1 MPKKRI
7 FVATAQVISVWDGD
21 TFKASID
28 LLENREIP
36 PAQKV
41 DLGFRLFLE
50 SADSQDAIGQAL
62 ATGVHL
68 THEVNVRLF
77 GVGAPELHEPAGQAS
92 RDFLVWALPI
102 GSTVRLFSK
111 RLDKYGRVEA
121 NVYRPDGLHI
131 NAEIIRL
138 GHAKPATARG

>member
-1 MPKKRI
+1 MLKKKI
-7 FVATAQVISVWDGD
+7 FVANAVVLSIHDGD
-21 TFKASID
+21 TFKAAID
-28 LLENREIP
+28 LLEAREIE

-50 SADSQDAIGQAL
+50 SPDGADAIGQAL

-102 GSTVRLFSK
+102 GSTVRIFSK

-121 NVYRPDGLHI
+121 NVFTHEGKHI
-131 NAEIIRL
+131 NAETIRL
-138 GHAKPATARG
+138 GHAKPATSRG